1 MFARTGETTMTK
13 LDITL
18 PDSIA
23 EAARAHAQRDSIS
36 MDYFVSLAVAEKI
49 ASINSWEQTTGQVLS
64 AVELSELRGLL
75 DRTGNNPSRAGD
87 ERRS

>member
-1 MFARTGETTMTK
+1 MTK

-23 EAARAHAQRDSIS
+23 QAARQHALRDAIS

-49 ASINSWEQTTGQVLS
+49 ASINSWEQKTGKALDRIEM
-64 AVELSELRGLL
+64 AEMRGLL
-75 DRTGNNPSRAGD
+75 DKAGNQPPQAGD
-87 ERRS
+87 ERPI

>member
-1 MFARTGETTMTK
+1 MTK

-23 EAARAHAQRDSIS
+23 QAARQHALRDAIS

-49 ASINSWEQTTGQVLS
+49 ASINSWEQKTGKALDS
-64 AVELSELRGLL
+64 IEMAEMRGLL
-75 DRTGNNPSRAGD
+75 DKAGNQAPQAGD
-87 ERRS
+87 ERRI